1 MLSCISTN
9 YRRKVLYYEKAKVKI
24 SDAKASS
31 HPLLKLYRSILD
43 CYQNIQEKASIIR
56 HVQLNVSS
64 MEDAQGL
71 VIKILKQ
78 LATLQHVINQNG
90 DYPSH

>member
-1 MLSCISTN
+1 MHFTN
-9 YRRKVLYYEKAKVKI
+9 YRRKIPGGKAGLKI

-31 HPLLKLYRSILD
+31 HPRRELYRSILD

-71 VIKILKQ
+71 VIKIGKQ
-78 LATLQHVINQNG
+78 LELCNIH
-90 DYPSH
+90 